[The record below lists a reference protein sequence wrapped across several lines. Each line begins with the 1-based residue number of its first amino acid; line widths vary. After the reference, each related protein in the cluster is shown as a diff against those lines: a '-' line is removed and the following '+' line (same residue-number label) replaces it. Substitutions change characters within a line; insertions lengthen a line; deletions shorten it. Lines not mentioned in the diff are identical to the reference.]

1 MEERLMDLYPW
12 IVIGHVFFVIVAFGA
27 HGTSAFAM
35 FQARRETDRAR
46 LAAVLDLSGTS
57 LATAGVGLI
66 VALLLGIG
74 AAVMGGHFGRLW
86 PWAAIGVVILTFG
99 VMTPVGA
106 NPMTDL
112 RKALGLPGRGDKPG
126 APPRQ
131 PGTDEEVQAAQARLR
146 PTLLSIVGIGALAIL
161 VWLME
166 AKPF

>member
-1 MEERLMDLYPW
+1 MDLYPLV
-12 IVIGHVFFVIVAFGA
+12 VIGHVFFVIVSFGA

-46 LAAVLDLSGTS
+46 LAAVLDLSGAS
-57 LATAGVGLI
+57 IGVAGVGLI
-66 VALLLGIG
+66 VAVLLGIV
-74 AAVMGGHFGRLW
+74 AAIMGDHFGRLW
-86 PWAAIGVVILTFG
+86 PWASIGVVIFAIG
-99 VMTPVGA
+99 VMTPLGA
-106 NPMTDL
+106 NPMSGV

-131 PGTDEEVQAAQARLR
+131 PGTDAEVQAAQARLR
-146 PTLLSIVGIGALAIL
+146 PVPLAVIGIVAIAIL